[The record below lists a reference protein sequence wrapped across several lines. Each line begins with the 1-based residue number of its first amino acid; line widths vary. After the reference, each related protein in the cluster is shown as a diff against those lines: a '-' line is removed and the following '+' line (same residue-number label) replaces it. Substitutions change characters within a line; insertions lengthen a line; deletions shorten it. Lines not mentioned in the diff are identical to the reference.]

1 MGRRNTI
8 LVLVGLALILLFL
21 AGRESYQLF
30 HEVRHLNAPTHE
42 TREPF
47 GRNVHRWMNVEDVAR
62 FYKVTTADVFT
73 ALDIEPVP
81 GDEKLSLKDLV
92 NKYHK
97 SASEIEAACNKL
109 KNADPN
115 PGEKP

>member
-8 LVLVGLALILLFL
+8 LVLVGLAFILLFL

-30 HEVRHLNAPTHE
+30 HEVRHLSAPTPE

-47 GRNVHRWMNVEDVAR
+47 GRKVHRWMNIEEVAR
-62 FYKVTTADVFT
+62 FYNVTTTEVFI
-73 ALDIEPVP
+73 ALDIDPVP
-81 GDEKLSLKDLV
+81 GDEKLSLKDLCE
-92 NKYHK
+92 KYHK
-97 SASEIEAACNKL
+97 SGPEMEDAFNKL
-109 KNADPN
+109 NNADPN